1 MMARWLSSAGA
12 SISTMIVM
20 LRDAYESEVA
30 NDETNKA
37 TLIAAD
43 YRNAQIQTMARKDV
57 DPDRHDD
64 E

>member
-12 SISTMIVM
+12 SISTKIVM
-20 LRDAYESEVA
+20 LRAAYESEVA

-43 YRNAQIQTMARKDV
+43 YRNAQIQTMAHKNV

-64 E
+64 K

>member
-1 MMARWLSSAGA
+1 MRDHPLA
-12 SISTMIVM
+12 SNVVT
-20 LRDAYESEVA
+20 LRAAYESEVA
-30 NDETNKA
+30 NDETNEA

-43 YRNAQIQTMARKDV
+43 QRNAPIQAMASKNV